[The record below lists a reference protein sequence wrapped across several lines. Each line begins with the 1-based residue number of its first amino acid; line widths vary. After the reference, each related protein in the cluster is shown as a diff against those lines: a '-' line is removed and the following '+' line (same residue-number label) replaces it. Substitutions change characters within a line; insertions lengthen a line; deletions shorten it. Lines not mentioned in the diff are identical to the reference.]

1 MKKLIMFLS
10 GLCVLILTFGMLY
23 VSGAIFDAGKNLTVQ
38 PYFFQPNYLSENRTG
53 TPQTPQDMGDTKFME
68 LLVKKYITEYF
79 YAIPDVEN
87 IARRTTESS
96 TLYQLSYPAAFK
108 YWSDTEAQVIQ
119 KLAEEKA
126 LRTVKIIDEIY
137 KPTGSDYWIINYE
150 LTTWEKPNDFNI
162 QTIKTRGT
170 LYLKIIYEP
179 GMIDTVESE
188 QIYDYLKSGGDPAPI
203 FKFRVTEVVEG

>member
-1 MKKLIMFLS
+1 MKKLIMFFS

-38 PYFFQPNYLSENRTG
+38 PYFFQPNYLSEHRAG

-87 IARRTTESS
+87 IARRTTDNSI
-96 TLYQLSYPAAFK
+96 LAQLSYPAAFK

-150 LTTWEKPNDFNI
+150 LKTWNKPNDFSIIPENS
-162 QTIKTRGT
+162 RGT
-170 LYLKIIYEP
+170 LYLKILYEP
-179 GMIDTVESE
+179 GMIETTDSKQV
-188 QIYDYLKSGGDPAPI
+188 YDYLEKGGDPASI
-203 FKFRVTEVVEG
+203 FKFRVTEVVQG